1 MLQYQSIAILCNSI
15 AIQYYWTTPEDKVV
29 TLEVVHKL
37 IERLEDEFH
46 QSINDEVSEEVADV
60 SVFVLASFLGNFSEK
75 KF

>member
-1 MLQYQSIAILCNSI
+1 M
-15 AIQYYWTTPEDKVV
+15 V